1 MELGCSANKTGKLL
15 VHSRPDRKKQTAMS
29 LINSSDKLYG
39 AQTGIRAPL
48 LFAVNSSGTL
58 APQKRNAPHVRA
70 ALGFFAEAGFSCTA
84 QLHTRRVRANLSFE
98 TNGNVSIFPQRRS
111 ERSLNFRARFSGSM
125 TPGSGLVLRNPAPIL
140 NQISA
145 TAFSSRSYDAQLLIN
160 DVRIPFVRA
169 EISAPRKSLGKSVSI
184 QLASPNRAQLPDGA
198 SVKFQIGKKV
208 GGVLQWHTI
217 IENAAAASKNYS
229 MSFERD
235 TLSFTTIEALSNRLA
250 KCPKN
255 NLIAYDANRLTLD
268 ASELANVP
276 IKGGGGAITTSARAV
291 NNLTLYDLLEIAF
304 VEGCGFDEFI
314 TDIPNYEI
322 ARCNFTV
329 NQSYVGALAP
339 YLGIF
344 EPEFIARPNNQIEIV
359 NTRKKLP
366 AGFVPVSLTANRYPS
381 LSQSSDSAALSSVDG
396 YTISYTPR
404 SGDDN
409 LRTRTRALPD
419 ETRVAGEFPNLIT
432 TTTRRKMLEW
442 FDAETGA
449 VLKSQLAEE
458 TKETRRLFVT
468 GRETSVFNFDRAGRS
483 LGYTKIIEARL
494 PDCVSD
500 GIPSLL
506 KTREEK
512 QLITYDTHPF
522 MPLRSYQR
530 KIETSVAALLAV
542 DDENKAL
549 DADGSDSAF
558 KQDYEKVFKSGN
570 LTKQMQKSFE
580 PLELTVETFRP
591 LPNGQ
596 VDVSVARYDFLRDK
610 PDAPGSETRS
620 GDVSVPESERPA
632 LLTILKNGLT
642 QTNRPGLPVPVINVG
657 ELPLFFAEP
666 LVESMLEDGNITVGG
681 EIEIAGFDES
691 IERGVLFNLHGR
703 ADEDLG
709 NFLALAYK
717 IIVEPRAI
725 TTRLETLKVKTAA

>member
-1 MELGCSANKTGKLL
+1 
-15 VHSRPDRKKQTAMS
+15 MS
-29 LINSSDKLYG
+29 LINSSNVLYG
-39 AQTGIRAPL
+39 AQTSGTSAPL
-48 LFAVNSSGTL
+48 LFAVNAGGAL
-58 APQKRNAPHVRA
+58 VPRRRAPHVRA
-70 ALGFFAEAGFSCTA
+70 ALSFQAGA
-84 QLHTRRVRANLSFE
+84 RL
-98 TNGNVSIFPQRRS
+98 SIFPQKRS
-111 ERSLNFRARFSGSM
+111 ERSLNLRAGFSGSM
-125 TPGSGLVLRNPAPIL
+125 TPGSGLVLENPAPIL
-140 NQISA
+140 NQIST
-145 TAFSSRSYDAQLLIN
+145 TAFSSRAYDARLLIN
-160 DVRIPFVRA
+160 NVQIPFVRA
-169 EISAPRKSLGKSVSI
+169 EISAPRKSLGKSVSV

-208 GGVLQWHTI
+208 GGVFEWHSI
-217 IENAAAASKNYS
+217 IENAVASSKNYS

-235 TLSFTTIEALSNRLA
+235 TLSFSTIEALSNRLA

-255 NLIAYDANRLTLD
+255 NLIAYDANRLTID
-268 ASELANVP
+268 PSELANVP
-276 IKGGGGAITTSARAV
+276 IKGGGAITTAARGF

-304 VEGCGFDEFI
+304 VEGCGFDQFI
-314 TDIPNYEI
+314 TDVPNYEI
-322 ARCNFTV
+322 ARCNYTV
-329 NQSYVGALAP
+329 NQSYTGALAP

-344 EPEFIARPNNQIEIV
+344 EPEFIARPDNRIEIV

-409 LRTRTRALPD
+409 LRTRTRDLPD
-419 ETRVAGEFPNLIT
+419 ETRVAGEFPNRIT

-442 FDAETGA
+442 FDVLSGA
-449 VLKSQLAEE
+449 VIKSQLAEE
-458 TKETRRLFVT
+458 TRETRKLFVT

-483 LGYTKIIEARL
+483 LGHTKIIEARL

-512 QLITYDTHPF
+512 QTITYDTHPF
-522 MPLRSYQR
+522 APRRSFAR
-530 KIETSVAALLAV
+530 RIETSVSALLAV
-542 DDENKAL
+542 DHENKAL
-549 DADGSDSAF
+549 DADGSESAF

-570 LTKQMQKSFE
+570 LTKQMEKSFE

-591 LPNGQ
+591 LANGQ

-610 PDAPGSETRS
+610 PDAPVSEIRS

-632 LLTILKNGLT
+632 LYTILKNGLT

-657 ELPLFFAEP
+657 ELPLLFAEP
-666 LVESMLEDGNITVGG
+666 LVAQLLEPDSQIVSGDV
-681 EIEIAGFDES
+681 EIAGFDES
-691 IERGVLFNLHGR
+691 IERGVLFNLRGR
-703 ADEDLG
+703 GIEDLG

-717 IIVEPRAI
+717 INVEPRAI
-725 TTRLETLKVKTAA
+725 TTRLEALKVKTAA